1 MSTNNLTNKISDLKK
16 LSDEKK
22 QGGGTAKLTRSPSRG
37 MPTSN
42 NERPA
47 SRAEIFS
54 LEKELEDKVRMVLD
68 SATFLR
74 RTNEEFGA
82 EFAYQPHRENVI
94 NTRDKMLGDL
104 GATTLDIEEEPWL
117 DSYLKCE
124 CLKVVC
130 DEVSSQFSDI
140 IGVSST
146 ELGNVSRKLR
156 LTYKQCFEQLA
167 ESWKSLRGLVKS
179 GDTEIK
185 DLTTK
190 VDSKIILDEHSILTI
205 VIK

>member
-1 MSTNNLTNKISDLKK
+1 MSASNLTNKISDIKK

-22 QGGGTAKLTRSPSRG
+22 QGGTAKLARSPSRG
-37 MPTSN
+37 MSSSN
-42 NERPA
+42 VERPA

-68 SATFLR
+68 SATFIR
-74 RTNEEFGA
+74 RNNDDFGTEFS
-82 EFAYQPHRENVI
+82 YQPHKENVI
-94 NTRDKMLGDL
+94 NTRDKMLEGL
-104 GATTLDIEEEPWL
+104 GATPLDIEEEPWL

-140 IGVSST
+140 VGVSST

-156 LTYKQCFEQLA
+156 LTYKQSFEQLA
-167 ESWKSLRGLVKS
+167 ESWKSLRGMVKS
-179 GDTEIK
+179 GEAENK
-185 DLTTK
+185 ALSAK
-190 VDSKIILDEHSILTI
+190 VRQQYFGAFVHSYLYLF
-205 VIK
+205 